1 MDKAT
6 RLFDCMALQA
16 EAPVRNLLN
25 AKENGVWTAYSTRQV
40 HGMIDQLSIALL
52 NLGVSPGNGT
62 TEGRDKIALISNGRP
77 EWLIV
82 DLAVQQIGAILV
94 PLYPNSNSKELEQ
107 ILNES
112 DVKYV
117 FVSNN
122 DLCGKITEVKGNI
135 PSLKEIYSF
144 DEVAGCRCWTELL
157 KPLHEG
163 DKERITT
170 ISDTVTGGDVTTII
184 YTSGTTGHPKGVM
197 LTHKNI
203 LTNVL
208 DSSKVLN
215 QIPAEHKSSLSFL
228 PLNHIFEKMCTYIYL
243 FNGFAISYAE
253 SMDTIGPNLREVKPD
268 IFTAVPRLLE
278 KVFERIMDAGQKLTG
293 IKKKIFLWSIKVA
306 EEFEINHGPMYA
318 IKLAIADKLVYSK
331 WREAVGGNVKAIVV
345 GSSATPIKLE
355 KIFTAAKI
363 VILEGYGLTETS
375 PVIAVNQYLP
385 NMRKFGTVGPLLG
398 DVQVKIAEDGEIL
411 CKGSNVMAGYYKNP
425 EMTADVMQDGW
436 FHTGDIGVLDE
447 GKFLKITDRKKEIFK
462 TSGGKYVAPLPIENK
477 MKENHFIEQMMV
489 IGSERK
495 YVAAL
500 IVPSYTN
507 LLPWCKENDILFINH
522 NELVK
527 DKRVLELFKGAI
539 NELNPEF
546 NHVEQIKKIALLPN
560 EWSVESGELT
570 PTGKMKRKVIMEK
583 YQDIIDSLYSDNM
596 DDNCCIVIPQTH

>member
-1 MDKAT
+1 MKAT

-16 EAPVRNLLN
+16 AAPVAGLLN
-25 AKENGVWTAYSTRQV
+25 AKENGVWKPYSTETV
-40 HGMIDQLSIALL
+40 HRLVNELSIALL
-52 NLGVSPGNGT
+52 NLGISAGDGT

-77 EWLIV
+77 EWLIT

-94 PLYPNSNSKELEQ
+94 PLYPNSNAKELEQ

-112 DVKYV
+112 EVKYV
-117 FVSNN
+117 FVSSP
-122 DLCGKITEVKGNI
+122 DLCDKILEAKANI

-144 DEVAGCRCWTELL
+144 DRMDQSAHWLDLL
-157 KPLHEG
+157 KPLQPG
-163 DKERITT
+163 DLERIKA
-170 ISDTVTGGDVTTII
+170 ISDTVSEDDVTTII
-184 YTSGTTGHPKGVM
+184 YTSGTTGRPKGVM

-208 DSSKVLN
+208 DSGKVLN
-215 QIPAEHKSSLSFL
+215 QIPVEARTALSFL
-228 PLNHIFEKMCTYIYL
+228 PLNHIFEKMCTYIY
-243 FNGFAISYAE
+243 FFHGFSISYAE
-253 SMDTIGPNLREVKPD
+253 SMDTIGPNLREVKPY

-278 KVFERIMDAGQKLTG
+278 KVFERIMDAGQKLEG
-293 IKKKIFLWSIKVA
+293 MKKKIFLWSIAIA
-306 EEFEINHGPMYA
+306 EEYEIFGKSPLYK

-375 PVIAVNQYLP
+375 PVIAVNQYVP
-385 NMRKFGTVGPLLG
+385 TMRKFGTVGPLLG
-398 DVQVKIAEDGEIL
+398 NVQVKIAEDGEIL
-411 CKGSNVMAGYYKNP
+411 CKGDNVMAGYYKNP
-425 EMTADVMQDGW
+425 EMTAEVMQDGW
-436 FHTGDIGVLDE
+436 FHTGDIGMLDE

-495 YVAAL
+495 FVSAL
-500 IVPSYTN
+500 IVPSYIN
-507 LLPWCKENDILFINH
+507 LLPWCKEHDILFVGHDQLMQNPQ
-522 NELVK
+522 V
-527 DKRVLELFKGAI
+527 VALFNGIIAGF
-539 NELNPEF
+539 NPEF
-546 NHVEQIKKIALLPN
+546 NHVEQVKKIALLPE

-583 YQDIIDSLYSDNM
+583 YHKEIEKLYSGEADA
-596 DDNCCIVIPQTH
+596 IH

>member
-1 MDKAT
+1 MNAT

-16 EAPVRNLLN
+16 AAPVANLLN
-25 AKENGVWTAYSTRQV
+25 AKENGVWKAYSTQQV
-40 HGMIDQLSIALL
+40 HQMVNQLSMALL
-52 NLGVSPGNGT
+52 NLGISQGDGT
-62 TEGRDKIALISNGRP
+62 TEGRDKIALISSGRP
-77 EWLIV
+77 EWLIT

-94 PLYPNSNSKELEQ
+94 PLYPNSNPKELEQ
-107 ILNES
+107 ILNEAE
-112 DVKYV
+112 VKYV
-117 FVSNN
+117 FVSN
-122 DLCGKITEVKGNI
+122 DELCGKITEVQANI
-135 PSLKEIYSF
+135 PSLKKVYSF
-144 DEVAGCRCWTELL
+144 DKINACAHWLELL
-157 KPLHEG
+157 QPLQPG
-163 DKERITT
+163 DTEKIKAIR
-170 ISDTVTGGDVTTII
+170 DTVKANDITTII

-215 QIPAEHKSSLSFL
+215 QIPAEHKSALSFL
-228 PLNHIFEKMCTYIYL
+228 PLNHIFEKMCTYIYM

-293 IKKKIFLWSIKVA
+293 LKKKIFLWSIKVA
-306 EEFEINHGPMYA
+306 EEFEINHGAMYA
-318 IKLAIADKLVYSK
+318 IKLAIADKLVFSK

-385 NMRKFGTVGPLLG
+385 DMRKFGTVGPLLG
-398 DVQVKIAEDGEIL
+398 GVQVKIAEDGEIL
-411 CKGSNVMAGYYKNP
+411 CKGDNVMAGYYKNP
-425 EMTADVMQDGW
+425 EMTAEVMQDGW

-495 YVAAL
+495 FVAAL

-522 NELVK
+522 AELVK
-527 DKRVLELFKGAI
+527 DKRVMELFKAAV
-539 NELNPEF
+539 NEFNPEF
-546 NHVEQIKKIALLPN
+546 NHVEQVKKIALLPN

-583 YQDIIDSLYSDNM
+583 YHDVIDKLYREDVN
-596 DDNCCIVIPQTH
+596 DTDCTVIPPTH